1 LVEIDSGGASMLK
14 VFISYSHADE
24 AFRKELDAHLS
35 PFVRNRSLKM
45 WHDRKLL
52 AGTPV
57 DSAIME
63 KLETSDVF
71 LALISPNF
79 IDSDYCFELE
89 FARARERHDEG
100 TMNLVPVILRACQWQ
115 KVPLLAGLLATPKDG
130 KPVTS
135 WPNKDEAWNDVADQI
150 GRLVAASQNGQSAS
164 VPKTSL
170 LQNVPL
176 EHKATETSAR
186 GLGLKLPK
194 APPSDR
200 DKDKFRLASFEAIYG
215 IFEKS
220 LSEAEHQESV
230 EGQIRRLD
238 ANRFCAVLYL
248 DGRKVS
254 AVTIYISSSGFGG
267 NGINFVNQEDADTNA
282 SNGWFSV
289 ADHEGALHFGS
300 NAMFGGGGRDRQLA
314 ASDVAE
320 EIWNSFIAPLQNQRR
335 RATRGF

>member
-1 LVEIDSGGASMLK
+1 MLK
-14 VFISYSHADE
+14 VFISYSHVDE

-35 PFVRNRSLKM
+35 PFVRNRSLQM

-63 KLETSDVF
+63 KLENSDVF

-79 IDSDYCFELE
+79 IDSDYCFEIE

-100 TMNLVPVILRACQWQ
+100 SMNLVPVILRACQWQ

-130 KPVTS
+130 KAVTS
-135 WPNKDEAWNDVADQI
+135 WPNKDEAWNDVAAQI
-150 GRLVAASQNGQSAS
+150 GRLVDDA
-164 VPKTSL
+164 KTSKSAPRPKAEPH
-170 LQNVPL
+170 QSVPL
-176 EHKATETSAR
+176 ELKGGDIVTK

-194 APPSDR
+194 APPTDR
-200 DKDKFRLASFEAIYG
+200 DKDNFRLASFEVIYG

-220 LSEAEHQESV
+220 LSEAENQEGV
-230 EGQIRRLD
+230 EGKIRRLD

-248 DGRKVS
+248 DGKKVS
-254 AVTIYISSSGFGG
+254 PVTVFMSSRGFGD
-267 NGINFVNQEDADTNA
+267 NGINFVSEEDAGTNS

-289 ADHEGALHFGS
+289 IEHEGELFFGS
-300 NAMFGGGGRDRQLA
+300 DGMFGGNERNQRLT
-314 ASDVAE
+314 ASEVTE
-320 EIWNSFIAPLQNQRR
+320 EIWTKFVAPLAHQRR
-335 RATRGF
+335 RATRSF